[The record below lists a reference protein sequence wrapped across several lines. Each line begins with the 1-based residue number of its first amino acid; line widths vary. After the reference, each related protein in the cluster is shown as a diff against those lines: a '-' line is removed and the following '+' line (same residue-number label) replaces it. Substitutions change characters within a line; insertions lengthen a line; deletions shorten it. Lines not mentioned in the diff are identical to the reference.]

1 MRCPYA
7 GGGGGKEGG
16 REESP
21 LFFFFVP
28 YFPSLG
34 CSDSRRLR
42 GRGSPPASFFGRWN
56 KEGNGRRGRDEGVF
70 AIVTFLHPF
79 SLLSPSSFFRPQF
92 LQGSLS
98 FPSFTTYN
106 SSALMY
112 FPHGLALSKNFGLK
126 PPSPLSLSSSPQ
138 YPGKRKKGK
147 LLLSSPA
154 ASVFFLGHLCI
165 LVVPFVAPL
174 PSYNLTHVQER
185 EVGGAVLSVETVGRS
200 AEDI

>member
-7 GGGGGKEGG
+7 GGGGGKGGG
-16 REESP
+16 RRAPFSFFSFPIFP
-21 LFFFFVP
+21 LLAAQTHVG
-28 YFPSLG
+28 LG
-34 CSDSRRLR
+34 VGD
-42 GRGSPPASFFGRWN
+42 PPRKFFGRWN

-112 FPHGLALSKNFGLK
+112 FPHGLALSKNFGLNSRLPSLCPHPPNILASGK
-126 PPSPLSLSSSPQ
+126 KGNFCSHHPLPPSFFSATCASWWCLLWPLSP
-138 YPGKRKKGK
+138 R
-147 LLLSSPA
+147 
-154 ASVFFLGHLCI
+154 I
-165 LVVPFVAPL
+165 
-174 PSYNLTHVQER
+174 
-185 EVGGAVLSVETVGRS
+185 
-200 AEDI
+200 I